1 MSLTSMLKG
10 KTEKDIQFQKI
21 LKNIIY
27 PTPSF
32 STLSGKKAFSM
43 EYQNLVPYSLSK
55 TYYASVVGI
64 CFDYLAR
71 FMIARYIKNAKVKK
85 RAYENLVAEQGL
97 EIFRYFI
104 REKSIYQE
112 IEENYKEGLNLCA
125 RFINNKRSDFDKI
138 INFSGH
144 LASLEVIAR
153 TGMPPTDLRASFLD
167 DTNIEITED
176 LKKLCNVFE
185 EKFINSALL
194 NEKSEVIFNPNF
206 EIASISC
213 GGADADIFIDGT
225 LYDFKCTKNR
235 NYDWVQCAQLV
246 GYYMLNVIN
255 TRCGGKGMGK
265 DNYRKQYEIDRVS
278 FYRSRYGEIETLD
291 IKLLD
296 KNKLED
302 GIEEVR
308 KMLGLEF
315 I

>member
-1 MSLTSMLKG
+1 MSLTSMIKG

-21 LKNIIY
+21 IKNIIY

-32 STLSGKKAFSM
+32 STLSGKKSFSM
-43 EYQNLVPYSLSK
+43 EYEDLVPYSLSK
-55 TYYASVVGI
+55 PYYASVVGI

-71 FMIARYIKNAKVKK
+71 FMIARNLKNAKVKK
-85 RAYENLVAEQGL
+85 TAYGNLVAEQGL
-97 EIFRYFI
+97 EFFRYVMRGNAI
-104 REKSIYQE
+104 CHEV
-112 IEENYKEGLNLCA
+112 EEDYKEGLNLCA
-125 RFINNKRSDFDKI
+125 RFINNKSIDFDKI

-144 LASLEVIAR
+144 LASLESIAR
-153 TGMPPTDLRASFLD
+153 TGMPPADLRQSLLG
-167 DTNIEITED
+167 DTNKEITED

-185 EKFINSALL
+185 DRFINSGLL
-194 NEKSEVIFNPNF
+194 KEKSEVIFNPNF
-206 EIASISC
+206 GNASISC

-235 NYDWVQCAQLV
+235 NYDWGQCAQLI
-246 GYYMLNVIN
+246 GYYMLNVIE
-255 TRCGGKGMGK
+255 TRCGGKGMGR
-265 DNYRKQYEIDRVS
+265 DNYRKLYEIDRVS

-296 KNKLED
+296 ENKLED
-302 GIEEVR
+302 GIEELR

>member
-10 KTEKDIQFQKI
+10 KTEKDMQFQNI

-43 EYQNLVPYSLSK
+43 EYEDLVPYSLSK
-55 TYYASVVGI
+55 THYASVVGI

-71 FMIARYIKNAKVKK
+71 FIIANNIKNAKTKK

-97 EIFRYFI
+97 EMFRYYL
-104 REKSIYQE
+104 KGTSICKAV
-112 IEENYKEGLNLCA
+112 EENYKEGLSLCA

-144 LASLEVIAR
+144 LASLESIAR
-153 TGMPPTDLRASFLD
+153 TGKPPADLRESLLG

-185 EKFINSALL
+185 DRFINSGLL
-194 NEKSEVIFNPNF
+194 KEKSEVMFNPNF
-206 EIASISC
+206 GMASIPC

-235 NYDWVQCAQLV
+235 NYNWIQCAQLI
-246 GYYMLNVIN
+246 GYYMLNVID

-291 IKLLD
+291 INMLD

-302 GIEEVR
+302 GIEKLR
-308 KMLGLEF
+308 KILGLEF